1 MPRTVF
7 IVLIY
12 FRAKYLKML
21 FIDEERNYET
31 EDVHSEGENFEKI
44 WGTMERMGYRKPS
57 PGIK

>member
-21 FIDEERNYET
+21 FIEEERNYET
-31 EDVHSEGENFEKI
+31 EDVHSEGEIFEKI
-44 WGTMERMGYRKPS
+44 WGTMDRMGNSKPS

>member
-1 MPRTVF
+1 MPLTAF

-21 FIDEERNYET
+21 FIEEERNHET

-44 WGTMERMGYRKPS
+44 
-57 PGIK
+57 

>member
-12 FRAKYLKML
+12 FSAKYLKML
-21 FIDEERNYET
+21 FIDEERNYEA

-44 WGTMERMGYRKPS
+44 WGTMERMGYRKPI
-57 PGIK
+57 PEIK